1 MGLNHKR
8 AGMMV
13 RLEEIPMF
21 SALDEHY
28 IKELHNAVHVKQYSK
43 DSIVFYE
50 GDVSDYLHILMDGDV
65 KLYKTSPK
73 GSQIQ
78 INRFSAP
85 SLIAEFV
92 CFEKEVFPATCE
104 FVTDG
109 TVGLLHF
116 DKLYEYL
123 NQPEF
128 SLELIKSLTG
138 KVMTLSAL
146 VHKETILSSEAK
158 VADLMI
164 KKIAIFNRLKNN
176 EIASILNLT
185 PETFS
190 RILTKLKKEGI
201 ITIDEHILK
210 VLNEDAL
217 YVIIETNTMKECTNC
232 IAHFK
237 AEIGYKD

>member
-1 MGLNHKR
+1 
-8 AGMMV
+8 MV
-13 RLEEIPMF
+13 KLEEIPMF
-21 SALDEHY
+21 SALEDRY
-28 IKELHNAVHVKQYSK
+28 LKELQNAVHVKHYSK

-50 GDVSDYLHILMDGDV
+50 GDESEYLHILMEGDV

-85 SLIAEFV
+85 SLIAEFA
-92 CFEKEVFPATCE
+92 CFEKEVFPASCE

-109 TVGLLHF
+109 AVGLLHF

-164 KKIAIFNRLKNN
+164 KKVAIFNRLKNN

-190 RILTKLKKEGI
+190 RILTKFKKEDI
-201 ITIDEHILK
+201 ISVDNHVLK
-210 VLNEDAL
+210 VLNADAL
-217 YVIIETNTMKECTNC
+217 YSIVDTNTMKECTNC

>member
-1 MGLNHKR
+1 
-8 AGMMV
+8 MV
-13 RLEEIPMF
+13 KLEEIPMF
-21 SALDEHY
+21 SALDDRY
-28 IKELHNAVHVKQYSK
+28 LKELQNAVHVKHYTK

-50 GDVSDYLHILMDGDV
+50 GDESEYLHILMDGDV
-65 KLYKTSPK
+65 RLYKTSPK

-78 INRFSAP
+78 INRLHAP
-85 SLIAEFV
+85 SLIAEFA

-109 TVGLLHF
+109 AIGLLHF
-116 DKLYEYL
+116 DVLYRYL
-123 NQPEF
+123 NQPAF
-128 SLELIKSLTG
+128 SLELIKSLTS
-138 KVMTLSAL
+138 KVMLLSSL

-190 RILTKLKKEGI
+190 RILTKFKKEDI
-201 ITIDEHILK
+201 IFVENHVLK
-210 VLNEDAL
+210 VLNTDAL
-217 YVIIETNTMKECTNC
+217 YSIVDTNTMKECNNC

-237 AEIGYKD
+237 KEIGYKD

>member
-1 MGLNHKR
+1 MELHD
-8 AGMMV
+8 
-13 RLEEIPMF
+13 IPMF
-21 SALDEHY
+21 SALNDSY
-28 IKELHNAVHVKQYSK
+28 LKELKNAVHIKQYTK

-50 GDVSDYLHILMDGDV
+50 GDESEYLHILLKGSV

-78 INRFSAP
+78 INRFAAP
-85 SLIAEFV
+85 SLIAEFA
-92 CFEKEVFPATCE
+92 CFEQEVFPASCE

-109 TVGLLHF
+109 TIGLLHF

-123 NQPEF
+123 NQPQF
-128 SLELIKSLTG
+128 SLELIKSLTS
-138 KVMTLSAL
+138 KVMLLSAL

-164 KKIAIFNRLKNN
+164 KKVNIFNRLKNN

-190 RILTKLKKEGI
+190 RILTKFKKESI
-201 ITIDEHILK
+201 ITVKEH
-210 VLNEDAL
+210 VLAVQNKDAL
-217 YVIIETNTMKECTNC
+217 FNIVETNTMKDCTNC
-232 IAHFK
+232 IADFK
-237 AEIGYKD
+237 QMIGYKEN